1 MSQSDNNGDGNIIVV
16 DGDSSKSFFFDSE
29 FFFPVSPN

>member
-1 MSQSDNNGDGNIIVV
+1 MSQSDNNGDGNIIV
-16 DGDSSKSFFFDSE
+16 DGDSSKSFIFDSE